1 MNLRF
6 HRAVQRDINEVLD
19 YYAERS
25 MNAPDRFWDDLH
37 QRLKEIAENP
47 QQFGLIH
54 PARGLRRVRL
64 RKFPYLI
71 LYYIA
76 TDGVKVTC
84 VKHEKRHPSVGSL
97 RR

>member
-6 HRAVQRDINEVLD
+6 HPLVQRDINEVLD

-25 MNAPDRFWDDLH
+25 LTAPDRFWEDLFTRFHEISEQPQHFNFIH
-37 QRLKEIAENP
+37 QE
-47 QQFGLIH
+47 
-54 PARGLRRVRL
+54 RGLRRVRL

-71 LYYIA
+71 LYYQTAGGI
-76 TDGVKVTC
+76 KVTC
-84 VKHEKRHPSVGSL
+84 VKHGRRHPSFGIT